1 VGGTN
6 TGPTVL
12 NRLVGD
18 GELRKV
24 VTNHLRLNLNLVEG
38 LAIVDTDDASDHL
51 RDNDHVAEVGPHWLW
66 LLASRGILF
75 LFKGISKEKY

>member
-1 VGGTN
+1 
-6 TGPTVL
+6 VL

-38 LAIVDTDDASDHL
+38 LAIVDTDDASDH
-51 RDNDHVAEVGPHWLW
+51 VAEVGPHWLW